1 MFDYCLLLWY
11 FFFSSRRR
19 HTRGALVTGVQTC
32 ALPILDRVGGRLQ
45 HPLAGVGDDEV
56 VALAAVEHREGSL
69 AAAARLQQLAEPG
82 DDAQRVERALAGVRR
97 QRMAAL
103 PVLRRLHQ
111 GADDFAA
118 AVVADLDQPRAFLA
132 VVVGAPVEVMAG
144 HHLAAGDAAP
154 ALGGAFPGG
163 TTTEEALDLGL
174 RSEEHTSEL
183 HH

>member
-1 MFDYCLLLWY
+1 MRISDW
-11 FFFSSRRR
+11 SSDVCSSD
-19 HTRGALVTGVQTC
+19 L
-32 ALPILDRVGGRLQ
+32 
-45 HPLAGVGDDEV
+45 
-56 VALAAVEHREGSL
+56 HREGSL

-144 HHLAAGDAAP
+144 
-154 ALGGAFPGG
+154 
-163 TTTEEALDLGL
+163 

-183 HH
+183 QSLMRISYAVFCLKKKNTYITPNTTNTTNK